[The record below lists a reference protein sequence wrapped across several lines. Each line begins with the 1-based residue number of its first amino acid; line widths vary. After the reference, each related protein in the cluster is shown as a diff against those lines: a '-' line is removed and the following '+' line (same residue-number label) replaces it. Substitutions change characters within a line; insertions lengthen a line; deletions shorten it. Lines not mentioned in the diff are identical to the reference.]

1 MNAALRLL
9 LATVIIHGL
18 AAHAEESMTAKDLAA
33 RLSANITGGSSL
45 IRLRMVVSGSTL
57 QLQLKE
63 RRTKS
68 GTDILYQVLFP
79 KARKGEAVLLQK
91 HGGRATGKVF
101 TPGGGVK
108 AIGSMKD
115 PMFGSDLS
123 YEDVVENFF
132 SWDQQSLAGTEE
144 VDHKPCQIL
153 ESKSDGG
160 SSYSRVRSWID
171 LRKMVPLR
179 VEKYSGSTLVRR
191 IDTERVAEDDL
202 NRSVV
207 ASLTVKRPAQGSS
220 TEIEG
225 SDIRHDVTYTDN
237 DFSDEGMQALGPP
250 PKSK

>member
-1 MNAALRLL
+1 MNAALRIL

-18 AAHAEESMTAKDLAA
+18 TAHAEEGMTAKDIAA
-33 RLSANITGGSSL
+33 RLSANITDGSSL
-45 IRLRMVVSGSTL
+45 IRLRMVVNGSTL

-91 HGGRATGKVF
+91 KGGRATGKVF
-101 TPGGGVK
+101 TPGGGVQN
-108 AIGSMKD
+108 IGSMKD
-115 PMFGSDLS
+115 PMFGGDLS

-132 SWDQQSLAGTEE
+132 NWDQQSLAGAEE
-144 VDHKPCQIL
+144 VDHKQCQIL
-153 ESKSDGG
+153 ESKPDGG
-160 SSYSRVRSWID
+160 SSYSRVRTWVD

-191 IDTERVAEDDL
+191 IDTDRVAEDDL
-202 NRSVV
+202 NRAVV
-207 ASLTVKRPAQGSS
+207 ASLTVKRPAQGTS

-225 SDIRHDVTYTDN
+225 SDIRHDVTYTDK
-237 DFSDEGMQALGPP
+237 DFSEEGMQVLGPP

>member
-1 MNAALRLL
+1 MNAALRLF
-9 LATVIIHGL
+9 LATVIIYGL
-18 AAHAEESMTAKDLAA
+18 PARAEEGMTAKDLAA
-33 RLSANITGGSSL
+33 KLSSNINGGSAL
-45 IRLRMVVSGSTL
+45 IRLRMVVNGTTL

-63 RRTKS
+63 RRTRAGS
-68 GTDILYQVLFP
+68 DILYQVLFP

-91 HGGRATGKVF
+91 KGGRATGKVF
-101 TPGGGVK
+101 TPGAGVK

-171 LRKMVPLR
+171 LRRMVPLR

-191 IDTERVAEDDL
+191 IDTDRVAEDDL

-207 ASLTVKRPAQGSS
+207 ASLTVKRPAQGTS

-237 DFSDEGMQALGPP
+237 DFSDEGMQTLGPP